1 LNLYMNSID
10 VEFGASGTWHRAP
23 DAPDNLNVNATT
35 LIFTIDKPLEQGFLE
50 NVGMRL
56 EYKMTEAYNQMNVI
70 GSVRG
75 RIANAEVEAGVGVIG
90 IDSGEGYRWGH
101 EISGQLDISYY
112 VRESALWV
120 ASKWNGIFSQEARD
134 RRKAERQKRREE
146 KQK

>member
-1 LNLYMNSID
+1 
-10 VEFGASGTWHRAP
+10 
-23 DAPDNLNVNATT
+23 
-35 LIFTIDKPLEQGFLE
+35 
-50 NVGMRL
+50 
-56 EYKMTEAYNQMNVI
+56 
-70 GSVRG
+70 
-75 RIANAEVEAGVGVIG
+75 VEAGVGVIG